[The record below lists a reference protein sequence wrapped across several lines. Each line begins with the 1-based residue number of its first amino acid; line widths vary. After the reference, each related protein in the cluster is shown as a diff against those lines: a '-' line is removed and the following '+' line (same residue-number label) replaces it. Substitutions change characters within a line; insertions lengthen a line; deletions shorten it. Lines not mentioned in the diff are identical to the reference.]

1 MTFPDTFLI
10 LPLYFLL
17 QSGDMDEAPQ
27 ENVHYEMSGIED
39 QIVLPNWKYT
49 DIYFHD

>member
-10 LPLYFLL
+10 LPLAYFLL

-27 ENVHYEMSGIED
+27 ENVH
-39 QIVLPNWKYT
+39 
-49 DIYFHD
+49 